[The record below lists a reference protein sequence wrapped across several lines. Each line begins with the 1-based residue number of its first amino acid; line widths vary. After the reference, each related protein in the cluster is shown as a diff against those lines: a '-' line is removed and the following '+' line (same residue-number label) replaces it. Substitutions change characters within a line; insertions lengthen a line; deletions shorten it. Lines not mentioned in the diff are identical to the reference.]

1 MQIVAFDSMETMVED
16 IMLAKR
22 KENYVHWAIEG
33 EGGLLKISSILFSRS
48 IWREREQPSISQSH
62 GLQDERHPPLLT

>member
-1 MQIVAFDSMETMVED
+1 MQIVAFDSMITMVED

-33 EGGLLKISSILFSRS
+33 EEAIEDQLYLI
-48 IWREREQPSISQSH
+48 
-62 GLQDERHPPLLT
+62 